1 MISIDE
7 QPTYP
12 VSGDLDMLTVTLKG
26 NSSRGASW
34 LEVGLAKI
42 DSSLSIVNIT
52 DIYPEGWDDAK
63 LNEESDRMMLDSQ
76 ANAKAAALR
85 LLEIPYTAEIKVTMV
100 EKNGPAGNIL
110 KAGDT
115 LLTVQGEIATGLSQV
130 QKLVAETKGERTVD
144 LEIERAGVRQSVSV
158 LPKLIDDKWRMGI
171 YVQTVPTFPF
181 EIDVQVGNVG
191 GPSAGQILAL
201 AIYDK
206 LTPGELTG
214 GERIAGT
221 GTITP
226 DGEIGPVGGVKQK
239 MYGAKRAGVK
249 WFLAPSENCDQVIGN
264 IPDGITVVKVST
276 IQDSLR
282 AVKAIAT
289 NVGTDQLLSCTK

>member
-1 MISIDE
+1 
-7 QPTYP
+7 
-12 VSGDLDMLTVTLKG
+12 MLTVTLKG

-34 LEVGLAKI
+34 LDVGLAKI

-52 DIYPEGWDDAK
+52 DIYPEGWDDAM
-63 LNEESDRMMLDSQ
+63 LSEESDRMMLDSQ
-76 ANAKAAALR
+76 ANAKAAALQ

-100 EKNGPAGNIL
+100 EKNGPAGKIL